1 MRRTTSPFSLSLL
14 DLLTSAL
21 GAVILLF
28 VLVPKG
34 GAGAATAQQAS
45 VFFDTATMQIH
56 GVLPDSLTAKR
67 AGDTLFALLVDY
79 RAVGGPD
86 VGGLEAELA
95 AERRR
100 VAEAEA
106 ARQRALAH
114 AERASTATERAEAAR
129 RAAEAE
135 ARAEAAA
142 ARAAKTRAERI
153 AAAKPPAPEAPQAER
168 RRPDAA
174 GLAPQAPYTGTLPSV
189 PAAVSFELSWAD
201 KSDNVDL
208 FVCRGTTCVYGERKR
223 DRDIGQW
230 DSGKSRNRL
239 FGNDLRTT
247 QEAVRQFDGIL
258 PGTYTVYARFKESG
272 AGRASTEVN
281 GLVYTKGPDGTPR
294 GETYAKTLKLGEPR
308 TRLVTVTLRPDGT
321 FSTR

>member
-28 VLVPKG
+28 VIVPKG
-34 GAGAATAQQAS
+34 GVGAATAQQAA
-45 VFFDTATMQIH
+45 VFFDTTTMQIH

-79 RAVGGPD
+79 RAVDGPD
-86 VGGLEAELA
+86 VGGLEAQLA

-106 ARQRALAH
+106 ARRRALAE
-114 AERASTATERAEAAR
+114 AEQASTATERAEAAR
-129 RAAEAE
+129 RAAEAK

-142 ARAAKTRAERI
+142 ASAAEARAERL
-153 AAAKPPAPEAPQAER
+153 AEAKPSKIPSRPTPSTPAPATRKPQPA
-168 RRPDAA
+168 
-174 GLAPQAPYTGTLPSV
+174 YTGTLPSV
-189 PAAVSFELSWAD
+189 PAAVSFELTWAS

-208 FVCRGTTCVYGERKR
+208 FVCQGNTCVYGERKR
-223 DRDIGQW
+223 DKDIGQW

-239 FGNDLRTT
+239 FGNDLRTN
-247 QEAVRQFDGIL
+247 QEAVRQFDGVL
-258 PGTYTVYARFKESG
+258 PGTYTVYARLKESG
-272 AGRASTEVN
+272 SNRGSTKVD
-281 GLVYTKGPDGTPR
+281 GLVYTKGPDGVPR
-294 GETYAKTLKLGEPR
+294 GHTYTKTLKLGEPR
-308 TRLVTVTLRPDGT
+308 TRLITVTLRSDGS
-321 FSTR
+321 FATR